1 VVDCLIEIPLPG
13 RAFCASDGAAAH
25 LASSMVMPTFV
36 AGPEN
41 RLLASA
47 ISRLIPTLQPSSFD
61 SPQLPL
67 AVFAIHGPAGT
78 GKTHLARG
86 LVQTWQEHCG
96 SESAEFF
103 AASDFRHLL
112 IDAIK
117 NKTVAE
123 FRQRVRRRALLVID
137 DVDHLPRD
145 EYLQQELRSTLDAV
159 EEHSS
164 TLVVTSSHS
173 TSTLRNLSVDVRSRL
188 AAGLSLELTPPDELA
203 RTQILRRAS
212 AALGRPLSEPAAAKL
227 AAGVGGTAADLFG
240 ALFEL
245 LADRPTWSAGNA
257 AGRDVRCVEQYLGRR
272 AARRPSLRNILQA
285 VAKYCAI
292 PQKMLKS
299 SSRRQSVVL
308 ARSIAVYLSREL
320 TGLSYERIGA
330 GLGGRDH
337 TTMMHSHRKIERRIT
352 RDFATREAVDELRR
366 ILAVSP

>member
-13 RAFCASDGAAAH
+13 RAFCASNGDVAH

-47 ISRLIPTLQPSSFD
+47 ISRLIRTSQLNPVD
-61 SPQLPL
+61 APQLPL
-67 AVFAIHGPAGT
+67 AVFAIHGPSGT

-86 LVQTWQEHCG
+86 LVQIWQERG
-96 SESAEFF
+96 GTDSAEFF

-123 FRQRVRRRALLVID
+123 FRQRIRSCALLVID
-137 DVDHLPRD
+137 DIDHLPRD

-159 EEHSS
+159 QEQDR

-173 TSTLRNLSVDVRSRL
+173 TSALRNLSVDVRSRL
-188 AAGLSLELTPPDELA
+188 AAGLSLELAPPNELA

-212 AALGRPLSEPAAAKL
+212 IALSRPLSELAAAKL
-227 AAGVGGTAADLFG
+227 AAGVGGTPADLFG

-245 LADRPTWSAGNA
+245 MADRPTWAG
-257 AGRDVRCVEQYLGRR
+257 GDVRCVEQYLGRR

-299 SSRRQSVVL
+299 TSRRQSVVL

-337 TTMMHSHRKIERRIT
+337 TTMMHSHRKIERQIS

-366 ILAVSP
+366 ILAVTP

>member
-1 VVDCLIEIPLPG
+1 
-13 RAFCASDGAAAH
+13 
-25 LASSMVMPTFV
+25 MVIPTFV

-41 RLLASA
+41 RLVASA
-47 ISRLIPTLQPSSFD
+47 VGRMIPAALEASVAAPRITPCVL
-61 SPQLPL
+61 
-67 AVFAIHGPAGT
+67 AIHGPSGS

-86 LVQTWQEHCG
+86 LVQTWQERRG
-96 SESAEFF
+96 VDSAEFF

-123 FRQRVRRRALLVID
+123 FRQRVRGRALLVID
-137 DVDHLPRD
+137 DIDHLPRD

-159 EEHSS
+159 EEQGG
-164 TLVVTSSHS
+164 TLVITSSHS
-173 TSTLRNLSVDVRSRL
+173 TSALRNLSVEVRSRL
-188 AAGLSLELTPPDELA
+188 AAGLSLELSPPDELA
-203 RTQILRRAS
+203 RIQILRRAS
-212 AALGRPLSEPAAAKL
+212 SALGRPLSEPAAAKL
-227 AAGVGGTAADLFG
+227 AVGVGGTAADLFG

-245 LADRPTWSAGNA
+245 LADRPTWAG
-257 AGRDVRCVEQYLGRR
+257 GDVRCVEQYLGRR

-337 TTMMHSHRKIERRIT
+337 TTMMHSHRKIEQQIS
-352 RDFATREAVDELRR
+352 RDFATREAVDDLRR
-366 ILAVSP
+366 ILAVTP